1 MRSNTKFLFYTA
13 TVSLL
18 ISSCTPTT
26 GSNSSGNSYE
36 PEVHSYESVL
46 RFEVMDNLDG
56 TFFRVIT
63 DDYERTL
70 GYLKSSA
77 KKPKLPGD
85 YFSITYTGDIYG
97 KPIYPPIF
105 ELEGELL
112 SINVIEAEQMVF
124 TYKIIDGE
132 GVFVPEDSDFK
143 FNYNYP
149 EFYFSKGTE
158 IESFDE
164 LQEGDKLFGRY
175 SITEDIVDEKGVVTH
190 SIRCFTKFKY

>member
-1 MRSNTKFLFYTA
+1 MRLNSKFIFYA
-13 TVSLL
+13 AVVSLL
-18 ISSCTPTT
+18 TSSCTPTT
-26 GSNSSGNSYE
+26 GSNSSSNLSE
-36 PEVHSYESVL
+36 LEVRSYESVL
-46 RFEVMDNLDG
+46 RFEVMENSYG

-63 DDYERTL
+63 DEHRRTL

-77 KKPKLPGD
+77 KRPKLPGD

-97 KPIYPPIF
+97 VPIYPPIF

-124 TYKIIDGE
+124 TYKVIDGE
-132 GVFVPEDSDFK
+132 GVFVPEDNDFK

-149 EFYFSKGTE
+149 EFYFSKGTQ
-158 IESFDE
+158 IESFDD
-164 LQEGDKLFGRY
+164 LQEGDQLFGRY